1 MPSNQVITSH
11 QQESSSSQR
20 TPIKPRE
27 SMKNIIYGSDIGGEN
42 ENPRKVMSRVHFYL
56 CSVIIQT

>member
-1 MPSNQVITSH
+1 MPINNSGRKGANQYKMPSNQAITSH

-27 SMKNIIYGSDIGGEN
+27 SMKNIIYGSDIGG
-42 ENPRKVMSRVHFYL
+42 
-56 CSVIIQT
+56 